1 MLADHRK
8 APIMAACV
16 DVRWKTREGMGCL
29 LPGRLILTAAHVV
42 KYTPSGD
49 KVYIHHI
56 GTTEG
61 TFGVQPVVI
70 EPMADVAVLS
80 ALDDLK
86 FPEEAKA
93 FNSWCDQT
101 PPLHLC
107 TQELPLWTA
116 IPIAMYTHKVTWQEG
131 SAHQLLPYAPQL
143 VLTMPKRIPHG
154 TSGSPLLAHDGS
166 VLGVVT
172 TDVTA
177 PRPHLTLPVWVMRR
191 IRRAAAAATK
201 DADNYPPKAIG
212 AHPAPQ
218 RSLGT

>member
-107 TQELPLWTA
+107 THPYRHVHPQSDVARRFCTPASPLCAAAGLNDAQADSPWNL
-116 IPIAMYTHKVTWQEG
+116 WQSPLG
-131 SAHQLLPYAPQL
+131 PRWIGTRGRHDRRHGAPAAFDAPRVGHAAH
-143 VLTMPKRIPHG
+143 T
-154 TSGSPLLAHDGS
+154 TSG
-166 VLGVVT
+166 
-172 TDVTA
+172 
-177 PRPHLTLPVWVMRR
+177 RR
-191 IRRAAAAATK
+191 RHQGRRQLST
-201 DADNYPPKAIG
+201 
-212 AHPAPQ
+212 
-218 RSLGT
+218 